1 MNSSYRLGIFW
12 ALGLVAILLM
22 GCEAVP
28 VENTTNVQAEQVV
41 HEQPSGEKEE
51 VQSTPEQA
59 SGPGLA
65 ALEFHTYSSDWIR
78 YKNID
83 EGGNVKVGSEGMT
96 SFPYI
101 YLVSDS
107 PIVLSDLDN
116 GETLEGLVG
125 EYDLLST
132 VENADGLCDTTTL
145 TGLSTDLFCRLGSE
159 APQEH
164 FYLVIYSSETL
175 EAIAVTTTINNLN
188 NAVAGEAISSSES
201 KNRSEP
207 AVPPTEAISNTPT
220 PTVAPT
226 GSSSVP
232 PTAAPAQRSSSGRSN
247 PPAATPQPTAASQ
260 QPPAATP
267 QPTAASQQ
275 PATATPQPAATSQQ
289 PATATPQP
297 TATPQQPPTATPR
310 PTDEPPRENPTPTS
324 KPPVVKPTP
333 TSIPPKDEEPPCDS
347 PLGCDGD
354 NIHE

>member
-1 MNSSYRLGIFW
+1 MTSSYRLGIFW
-12 ALGLVAILLM
+12 ALGLVAILLT
-22 GCEAVP
+22 GCADVP

-51 VQSTPEQA
+51 VQATPEQA
-59 SGPGLA
+59 TGPAFA

-101 YLVSDS
+101 YLVSES
-107 PIVLSDLDN
+107 PVVLNDLDN
-116 GETLEGLVG
+116 GETLQGLVG
-125 EYDLLST
+125 EYDLLSN

-175 EAIAVTTTINNLN
+175 EALAVTTTINNLN
-188 NAVAGEAISSSES
+188 NAVAGEAISTSES
-201 KNRSEP
+201 KNRSGP
-207 AVPPTEAISNTPT
+207 AVPPTDAISDTPS
-220 PTVAPT
+220 PAIAPT
-226 GSSSVP
+226 SSSSVP
-232 PTAAPAQRSSSGRSN
+232 PTATPAQRSSSGRSN

-267 QPTAASQQ
+267 RPTAASQQ
-275 PATATPQPAATSQQ
+275 PPM
-289 PATATPQP
+289 ATPQP

-324 KPPVVKPTP
+324 KPPVKQPTPTSIPPVVQPTP